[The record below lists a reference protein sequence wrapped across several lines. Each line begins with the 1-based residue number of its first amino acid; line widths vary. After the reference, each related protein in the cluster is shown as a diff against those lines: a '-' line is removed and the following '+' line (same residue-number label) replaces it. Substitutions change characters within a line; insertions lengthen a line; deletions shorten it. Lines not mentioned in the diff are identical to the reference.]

1 MQNAEEQFG
10 NQFSLSGS
18 KNEFDYLK
26 STYSNIINHQEE
38 LVTIFPLIY
47 DSVAEKVF
55 HDLFFDYETPS
66 AELAG
71 RLDMLSEKFRY
82 YQRFRVILAVPER
95 FSEEFNSR
103 MPQLSQK
110 ISALPEALNKISI
123 CPKNDLGIIV
133 GSRLPRGSFR
143 RANPQQH
150 GSILPGVKECYGAVR
165 QNSHWHRRH
174 LHEYY

>member
-1 MQNAEEQFG
+1 MSLPSSAAIFGASQNLLIVFALLLLIGLILSIFVSYYAYQPIHDLVQNAEEQFG

-82 YQRFRVILAVPER
+82 YQRFRVVLAVPEH
-95 FSEEFNSR
+95 FSEEFNNR
-103 MPQLSQK
+103 MPLLSQK
-110 ISALPEALNKISI
+110 IYL
-123 CPKNDLGIIV
+123 
-133 GSRLPRGSFR
+133 
-143 RANPQQH
+143 
-150 GSILPGVKECYGAVR
+150 
-165 QNSHWHRRH
+165 
-174 LHEYY
+174 